1 MNHHDTTESQFPL
14 AGNEI
19 RLLAELGF
27 MAAASGQVASAIEI
41 FDALIYLRPKK
52 AFPYVGK
59 SIAFL
64 YVGSITVA
72 VELLSVA
79 SQVVETDQEQ
89 IWIYLAL
96 AFQRMGDLTKS
107 RQILDYLLDSGEL
120 SEVDTIFARA
130 ILNGNSGADEGL
142 PKPFPVAE
150 LAASHSF
157 ALES

>member
-1 MNHHDTTESQFPL
+1 MNHYDTTDSQFPL
-14 AGNEI
+14 ASNEI

-27 MAAASGQVASAIEI
+27 MAAASGQLAIATEI
-41 FDALIYLRPKK
+41 FDSLIYLRPKK

-64 YVGSITVA
+64 YVGLIAAA
-72 VELLSVA
+72 VGLLSAA

-96 AFQRMGDLTKS
+96 AFQRMGDLAKA
-107 RQILDYLLDSGEL
+107 RKILDFLLDSGEL
-120 SEVDTIFARA
+120 SKVDEIFARS

-150 LAASHSF
+150 MDTIHSLSLAS
-157 ALES
+157 